1 MPAYGQTGSSLSEL
15 RTNGVKKGDLFLFFG
30 WFKQTEYYQGKLRY
44 VPKSP
49 NLHVIYGYMQIGEII
64 ESAEKIPCWLRYH
77 PHANMENYKEAWGKE
92 MNAIYLPT
100 NHLSFAT
107 ELSGSGT
114 FDFKKNLVLTKE
126 GYSRSRWDFPEAMRG
141 IPISHNPY
149 GWKSDY
155 FQSAAIGQEFVM
167 DGTPAVMD
175 WIKKLFKKDMDE

>member
-1 MPAYGQTGSSLSEL
+1 MSFTAICKLGKSLNQQK
-15 RTNGVKKGDLFLFFG
+15 RF
-30 WFKQTEYYQGKLRY
+30 
-44 VPKSP
+44 
-49 NLHVIYGYMQIGEII
+49 HAGYDTILMQIWRII
-64 ESAEKIPCWLRYH
+64 KRH
-77 PHANMENYKEAWGKE
+77 GGK
-92 MNAIYLPT
+92 
-100 NHLSFAT
+100 NHLSFAP